1 MADTHTATVTE
12 FVPRAEAVT
21 AQIDVRHVTG
31 ESFTGPIA
39 VGYYCQDKDNTELWI
54 EQEGRRVQFPVEVLQ
69 AVVKQMRRAA
79 QIAKEDSND

>member
-1 MADTHTATVTE
+1 MADTYAAVSE

-21 AQIDVRHVTG
+21 AQIDVRLSTG

-39 VGYYCQDKDNTELWI
+39 VGYYSQHDDITELWI
-54 EQEGRRVQFPVEVLQ
+54 EQDGRRVQFPADVLQ

-79 QIAKEDSND
+79 QIAKEDSNG